1 MSGATEYLG
10 GPVNPDGFDTG
21 SGDADAGQPDS
32 DPADIFDGMV
42 FDEAFVLAALIHEPS
57 AAERSLALRGSNR
70 RRGRA
75 AAGPAAGR
83 TATAG
88 RPVTPFGPSRGRHQA
103 HPGRWQ
109 RIIARMMLVVIG
121 MLAVMV
127 AAAAVYRGT
136 GSENGQSVQRPTGG
150 SGGSASAS
158 VSSATA
164 TASPR

>member
-1 MSGATEYLG
+1 M
-10 GPVNPDGFDTG
+10 NPDGFDTG
-21 SGDADAGQPDS
+21 SGDADAGQPDG

-57 AAERSLALRGSNR
+57 AAERSLALRSPGR

-75 AAGPAAGR
+75 VAGSAVGR

-88 RPVTPFGPSRGRHQA
+88 RPVTPFGPARGRYQA

-109 RIIARMMLVVIG
+109 RIIARLMLVVIG

-136 GSENGQSVQRPTGG
+136 GSENGQSVQRPTSG

-158 VSSATA
+158 VSSTTSTA

>member
-1 MSGATEYLG
+1 M
-10 GPVNPDGFDTG
+10 NPDGFDTG

-32 DPADIFDGMV
+32 DPADIFDGVV

-57 AAERSLALRGSNR
+57 AAERSLALRGPGR

-75 AAGPAAGR
+75 AAGSAAGR

-88 RPVTPFGPSRGRHQA
+88 RPVSPFGPVRGRHQA

-109 RIIARMMLVVIG
+109 RIVARMMLVVIG

-136 GSENGQSVQRPTGG
+136 GSENGQSVQRPTSGT
-150 SGGSASAS
+150 GGSASAS
-158 VSSATA
+158 ASAVSATA
-164 TASPR
+164 AASPR

>member
-1 MSGATEYLG
+1 M
-10 GPVNPDGFDTG
+10 NPDGFDNG
-21 SGDADAGQPDS
+21 PGDSDAGQPDS

-57 AAERSLALRGSNR
+57 AAERSLALGGAAR

-75 AAGPAAGR
+75 AAGSAAGR

-88 RPVTPFGPSRGRHQA
+88 RPVTPFGPVRGRHQA

-109 RIIARMMLVVIG
+109 RIVARVMLVVIG

-136 GSENGQSVQRPTGG
+136 GNENGQSVQRPSSGTGG
-150 SGGSASAS
+150 SAAASAP
-158 VSSATA
+158 VSSAAA
-164 TASPR
+164 TAGSTR